1 MNNSIVPVITI
12 DGPSGAG
19 KGTVSQIIS
28 EKLGWNLLDSGS
40 LYRVVAY
47 AILKNNIN
55 PDDLVCIDQL
65 IKSVDISYNVTNSSI
80 EVLLDN
86 ENVTNYLR
94 SEKVGETASIIAANE
109 IVRGYLTQKQ
119 KDFAK
124 HPGLIAD
131 GRDMGTVIFPN
142 ALLKVFLDASPEERA
157 RRRTKQLQEKGLDV
171 NIDEIL
177 ANIIDRDQR
186 DRNRSISPLIPAD
199 DATIID
205 STTMSINEVVSYI
218 LESLALLKT

>member
-19 KGTVSQIIS
+19 KGTGSQIIS

-55 PDDLVCIDQL
+55 PNDLVSIDQL
-65 IKSVDISYNVTNSSI
+65 IKSVDISYNVTDSST
-80 EVLLDN
+80 EVMLDD

-94 SEKVGETASIIAANE
+94 SEKFGETASIIAANE

-119 KDFAK
+119 KIREASRFNCN
-124 HPGLIAD
+124 
-131 GRDMGTVIFPN
+131 GRDMGTVIY
-142 ALLKVFLDASPEERA
+142 LMLC
-157 RRRTKQLQEKGLDV
+157 
-171 NIDEIL
+171 
-177 ANIIDRDQR
+177 
-186 DRNRSISPLIPAD
+186 
-199 DATIID
+199 
-205 STTMSINEVVSYI
+205 
-218 LESLALLKT
+218 